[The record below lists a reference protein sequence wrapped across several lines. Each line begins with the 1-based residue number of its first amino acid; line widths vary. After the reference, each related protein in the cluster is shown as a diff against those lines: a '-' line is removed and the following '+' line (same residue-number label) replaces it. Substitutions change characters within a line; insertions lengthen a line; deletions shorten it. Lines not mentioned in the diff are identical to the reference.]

1 MKRKRSY
8 LFKSVWHLPK
18 RLFFSKVPPALL
30 SWLLDP
36 SSLTLR
42 LQRACEGNFSVQVLY
57 QHWSKPAA
65 DEASLLGIR
74 RGERVLVRQV
84 HLLCDGQ
91 PWVFARTVI
100 PASTMRGR
108 GRRLSQLGSRPLGE
122 VLFSDPSIS
131 RGTMQIASIHPG
143 QVLFRRATSLLE
155 KRPETIWGR
164 RSLFYVGHRPLLV
177 NEVFLP
183 NIICGAKK

>member
-8 LFKSVWHLPK
+8 LFKSVWRLPK
-18 RLFFSKVPPALL
+18 RLFFSKVPQTLL

-42 LQRACEGNFSVQVLY
+42 LQHACGGNFSVQVLS
-57 QHWSKPAA
+57 QHWSNPAA
-65 DEASLLGIR
+65 DEARLLGLG

-100 PASTMRGR
+100 PASTLRGR
-108 GRRLSQLGSRPLGE
+108 GRRLHQHM
-122 VLFSDPSIS
+122 FSSIE
-131 RGTMQIASIHPG
+131 A
-143 QVLFRRATSLLE
+143 
-155 KRPETIWGR
+155 
-164 RSLFYVGHRPLLV
+164 FYY
-177 NEVFLP
+177 
-183 NIICGAKK
+183 